1 MWRCVYDD
9 AKEGESLGG
18 SVACAAASGG
28 VGQAAGGSGSVI
40 VVLVDAGVEVG
51 R

>member
-18 SVACAAASGG
+18 GVAFAGGGGG
-28 VGQAAGGSGSVI
+28 VGQTAGGRI

>member
-1 MWRCVYDD
+1 MCRCVYDD

-18 SVACAAASGG
+18 SVAFAAASGG
-28 VGQAAGGSGSVI
+28 VGQAASGRFVI
-40 VVLVDAGVEVG
+40 VVLVDASVEVG